1 MIPFTGLKTRSLP
14 DWQPLFDEP
23 SEDRA
28 TSPLLTD
35 PGQDKTRG
43 EPPSGRFAISATI
56 SRSSAKPFPTWCW
69 TGSWYSPRQCVQR
82 SRSVRARARMSVS
95 TR

>member
-1 MIPFTGLKTRSLP
+1 MTPSAGLEIRVLP
-14 DWQPLFDEP
+14 DRQPSFDEP

-28 TSPLLTD
+28 TSPPLAD
-35 PGQDKTRG
+35 PGQDETK

-56 SRSSAKPFPTWCW
+56 STSSVKRFPTRSW

-82 SRSVRARARMSVS
+82 SRSVRALARMSAP

>member
-1 MIPFTGLKTRSLP
+1 MSPSAGPETRSLP
-14 DWQPLFDEP
+14 DRQPPFDEP

-28 TSPLLTD
+28 PSPLLAD
-35 PGQDKTRG
+35 PGQDETRG

-56 SRSSAKPFPTWCW
+56 STSSAKRFPSSRW

-82 SRSVRARARMSVS
+82 SRSVRAQARMSAP